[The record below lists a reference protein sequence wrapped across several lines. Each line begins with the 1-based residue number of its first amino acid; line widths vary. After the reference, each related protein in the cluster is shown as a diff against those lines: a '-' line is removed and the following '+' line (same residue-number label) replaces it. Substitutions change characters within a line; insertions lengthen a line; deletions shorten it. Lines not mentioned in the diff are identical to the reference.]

1 MITLVS
7 TLLSFLA
14 GGLPR
19 LLDFFQDKGDKKH
32 ELEMARLQT
41 ERELQ
46 LAKEGYLAQARVEE
60 IRTDQI
66 EIGALRDERIALY
79 QHDTDLAKGADKWV
93 INARAMVRPA
103 ITYGMFLIFLFVE
116 VFGFLYAWKHG
127 VEFITAL
134 EYLWTEETITI
145 WSSIISFWFGSQA
158 FRKV

>member
-32 ELEMARLQT
+32 EIEMARLQT

-46 LAKEGYLAQARVEE
+46 LAKEGFLAQARVEE

-66 EIGALRDERIALY
+66 EIGALRDEKIALY

-93 INARAMVRPA
+93 INARAMVRPF

-116 VFGFLYAWKHG
+116 VFGFVYAWRTG
-127 VEFITAL
+127 VDFIIAL
-134 EYLWTEETITI
+134 EYLWTDETITI
-145 WSSIISFWFGSQA
+145 WSSIISFWFGTPA

>member
-7 TLLSFLA
+7 TLFSFLA

-32 ELEMARLQT
+32 ELEMARLQI

-46 LAKEGYLAQARVEE
+46 LAKEGFLAQARVEE

-66 EIGALRDERIALY
+66 EISALKDEKIAMY
-79 QHDTDLAKGADKWV
+79 QHDTDLAKGASYWV

-103 ITYGMFLIFLFVE
+103 VTYGMFLIFLFVE
-116 VFGFLYAWKHG
+116 IAGFWYAWHHS
-127 VEFITAL
+127 VPFDEAL
-134 EYLWTEETITI
+134 DILWSEETITI
-145 WSSIISFWFGSQA
+145 WSSIIAFWFGGQA
-158 FRKV
+158 FRK

>member
-66 EIGALRDERIALY
+66 AIGAYKDEKIALY
-79 QHDTDLAKGADKWV
+79 QHDMEIGKGADKWV
-93 INARAMVRPA
+93 INSRAMVRPF
-103 ITYGMFLIFLFVE
+103 ITYGMFFIFLFVE
-116 VFGFLYAWKHG
+116 VFGFIYAWKTG
-127 VEFITAL
+127 VDFITAL
-134 EYLWTEETITI
+134 EYLWTDETITI

-158 FRKV
+158 FKRL

>member
-41 ERELQ
+41 EREML

-66 EIGALRDERIALY
+66 AINAYKDEKIAMY
-79 QHDTDLAKGADKWV
+79 QHDMEIGKGADKWV

-116 VFGFLYAWKHG
+116 VFGFFYAWKHG
-127 VEFITAL
+127 VDFIIAL

-145 WSSIISFWFGSQA
+145 WSSIISFWFGTQA
-158 FRKV
+158 FAKR

>member
-41 ERELQ
+41 EREML

-66 EIGALRDERIALY
+66 GIQAYRDEKIALY

-103 ITYGMFLIFLFVE
+103 VTYGMFLIFLFVE
-116 VFGFLYAWKHG
+116 VAGFWYAWHHS
-127 VEFITAL
+127 VPFDEAL
-134 EYLWTEETITI
+134 KILWSEETITI
-145 WSSIISFWFGSQA
+145 WSSIIAFWFGSQA
-158 FRKV
+158 FSKR

>member
-32 ELEMARLQT
+32 EIEMARLQT

-46 LAKEGYLAQARVEE
+46 LAKEGFLAQARVEE

-66 EIGALRDERIALY
+66 EIGALRDEKIALY

-93 INARAMVRPA
+93 INARAMVRPF

-116 VFGFLYAWKHG
+116 VFGFVYAWRTG
-127 VEFITAL
+127 VDFIIAL
-134 EYLWTEETITI
+134 EYLWTDETITI
-145 WSSIISFWFGSQA
+145 WSSIISFWFGTQA

>member
-32 ELEMARLQT
+32 ELEMARLQI

-46 LAKEGYLAQARVEE
+46 LAKEGFAAQVKVEE
-60 IRTDQI
+60 ILTDQI
-66 EIGALRDERIALY
+66 EINALRDEKIALY
-79 QHDTDLAKGADKWV
+79 QHDTELAKGADKWV
-93 INARAMVRPA
+93 INARAMVRPT
-103 ITYGMFLIFLFVE
+103 ITYGMFAIFLFVE
-116 VFGFLYAWKHG
+116 IFGFVYAWRTG
-127 VEFITAL
+127 VDFTIAL
-134 EYLWTEETITI
+134 EYLWTDETITI

-158 FRKV
+158 FKRI

>member
-19 LLDFFQDKGDKKH
+19 LLDFFQDRGDKKH

-46 LAKEGYLAQARVEE
+46 LAKEGFLAQAKVEE

-66 EIGALRDERIALY
+66 EINALKDEKIALY

-103 ITYGMFLIFLFVE
+103 ISYGMFAIFLFVE
-116 VFGFLYAWKHG
+116 VMGFWYAWHHN
-127 VEFITAL
+127 VPFDEAL
-134 EYLWTEETITI
+134 KILWSEETITI
-145 WSSIISFWFGSQA
+145 WSSIIAFWFGSQA
-158 FRKV
+158 FRKI

>member
-66 EIGALRDERIALY
+66 EIGALRDEKIALY

-93 INARAMVRPA
+93 INARAMVRPF

-116 VFGFLYAWKHG
+116 VFGFVYAWRTG
-127 VEFITAL
+127 VDFIIAL
-134 EYLWTEETITI
+134 EYLWTDETITI
-145 WSSIISFWFGSQA
+145 WSSIISFWFGTQA

>member
-32 ELEMARLQT
+32 ELEMARLQI

-46 LAKEGYLAQARVEE
+46 LAKEGYLAQAKIEE

-66 EIGALRDERIALY
+66 EIGALRDEKIALY

-93 INARAMVRPA
+93 INARAMVRPI
-103 ITYGMFLIFLFVE
+103 ITYGMFAIFLFVE
-116 VFGFLYAWKHG
+116 IFGFLYAWRTG
-127 VEFITAL
+127 VDFTIAL
-134 EYLWTEETITI
+134 EYLWTDETITI

-158 FRKV
+158 FKRI

>member
-32 ELEMARLQT
+32 EIEMARLQT

-46 LAKEGYLAQARVEE
+46 LAKEGFLAKARVEE

-66 EIGALRDERIALY
+66 EISALRDEKIALY

-93 INARAMVRPA
+93 INARAMVRPF

-116 VFGFLYAWKHG
+116 VFGFVYAWKTG
-127 VEFITAL
+127 VDFIIAL
-134 EYLWTEETITI
+134 EYLWTDETITI
-145 WSSIISFWFGSQA
+145 WSSIISFWFGTQA

>member
-32 ELEMARLQT
+32 ELEMARLQI

-46 LAKEGYLAQARVEE
+46 LAKEGFAAQVKVEE

-66 EIGALRDERIALY
+66 EINALRDEKIALY

-93 INARAMVRPA
+93 INARAMVRPT
-103 ITYGMFLIFLFVE
+103 ITYGMFAIFLFVE
-116 VFGFLYAWKHG
+116 IFGFVYAWRTG
-127 VEFITAL
+127 VDFTIAL
-134 EYLWTEETITI
+134 EYLWTDETITI

-158 FRKV
+158 FKRI